1 VQHRRH
7 GTRFALVALAAVVV
21 AAMTARPATA
31 APAGSTTTRI
41 EFTATLDS
49 QQRVL
54 EQVGRGGVK
63 TYGWN
68 ELTGTASTDSGDVQI
83 QLLGNVDYVNG
94 SGQFFGFVT
103 MKFAS
108 LSTLGLRIVDGRA
121 RVRGDGSTALRSR
134 LRVIGGNAAMTGAKG
149 TGTMTG
155 ERREELGTAIE
166 LTFDLRVR
174 GISS

>member
-1 VQHRRH
+1 M
-7 GTRFALVALAAVVV
+7 RFALAVLAAVAV
-21 AAMTARPATA
+21 AAMTTTPATA

-41 EFTATLDS
+41 KFTTTLDS

-94 SGQFFGFVT
+94 SGPFFGFVT

-121 RVRGDGSTALRSR
+121 RVRDDGTTGLRSR
-134 LRVIGGNAAMTGAKG
+134 LRVIGGNAAMTGATG

-155 ERREELGTAIE
+155 GRREELGTAIE
-166 LTFDLRVR
+166 LTFDVRIR
-174 GISS
+174 GITS

>member
-1 VQHRRH
+1 M
-7 GTRFALVALAAVVV
+7 LAALVVV
-21 AAMTARPATA
+21 AMTALPTAA
-31 APAGSTTTRI
+31 APAGSTTTTI

-54 EQVGRGGVK
+54 QQVGRGGVK

-68 ELTGTASTDSGDVQI
+68 ELTGTASTDSGDVQV
-83 QLLGNVDYVNG
+83 QLLGNVDYVDG
-94 SGQFFGFVT
+94 SGPFFGFVT
-103 MKFAS
+103 LKFAS

-121 RVRGDGSTALRSR
+121 RVRDDGSTALRSR

-155 ERREELGTAIE
+155 ERREDLGTSIE
-166 LTFDLRVR
+166 LTFDLRIR
-174 GISS
+174 GITS